1 VGLAI
6 IYLERQ
12 QYEKALGA
20 LDKAQ
25 AADPSDADIPTAR
38 GAILLQAG
46 RWEEARNMLR
56 EVLKKNSNDENALN
70 ALGTIAWQHEQH
82 YAQAIDYFQRALRV
96 HPASDAFNSSLHNSL
111 GAVYCESGRCSEAI
125 PHFQRAIEL
134 APSDPEYHTNLGTA
148 FASMGRFA
156 EARAE
161 LERAL
166 ALAPDY
172 APARASLAHLEEE
185 ERRAR

>member
-1 VGLAI
+1 
-6 IYLERQ
+6 
-12 QYEKALGA
+12 
-20 LDKAQ
+20 
-25 AADPSDADIPTAR
+25 
-38 GAILLQAG
+38 
-46 RWEEARNMLR
+46 LR

-125 PHFQRAIEL
+125 PQFQRAIEL